1 MGRCDVFRYSGA
13 FMEQVDRPQ
22 SARHVGAH
30 RKRNGDG
37 IVYHANEKK
46 KEGAKPRYCC
56 DQIDAVEQ
64 RLSFVDL
71 TSED

>member
-1 MGRCDVFRYSGA
+1 
-13 FMEQVDRPQ
+13 MEQVDRPQ

-37 IVYHANEKK
+37 IVYHANE
-46 KEGAKPRYCC
+46 GAKPRYCC

-64 RLSFVDL
+64 RLTFVDL